1 MASDIKTF
9 LTVFLFACIRHY
21 FPRQGGSLNCAGAH
35 HGNLTPP
42 RNSRSRSTGVSL
54 WTDGI
59 MAGQLANAALAGVGI
74 ALHLIWP
81 SFDAEML
88 RTGGLRALGLTL
100 APSANVFKLP
110 DMTAWSGVCQG
121 TGGN

>member
-1 MASDIKTF
+1 M
-9 LTVFLFACIRHY
+9 
-21 FPRQGGSLNCAGAH
+21 
-35 HGNLTPP
+35 
-42 RNSRSRSTGVSL
+42 
-54 WTDGI
+54 
-59 MAGQLANAALAGVGI
+59 GI

-110 DMTAWSGVCQG
+110 DMTAWSGVFKVPEG
-121 TGGN
+121 SEKIPSYRVNNSKSSGDSDLSLADI